1 MFLPPL
7 RIFLA
12 LLAFAAAAAAAAA
25 AAPAAAQ
32 FHALPSPT
40 GPVQAG
46 PSIVVD
52 AQSGE
57 VMHQRDAGA
66 PWYPA
71 SLTKMMTLYLLFEDL
86 KARKV
91 SLAQPMA
98 FSDYAFN
105 QQPSKLVLPKG
116 MTITVEQAILAL
128 ILRSANDVAVAVG
141 EMLSGSEAGF
151 AQRMNA
157 TAARLG
163 MGGSAFRNASG
174 WKDPAQITTARDM
187 AILSMALIRD
197 FPDQYRYFNT
207 HEVMI
212 NNVRI
217 THSVG
222 FLEKYPGA
230 DGLKTGFL
238 CSSGFNLA
246 ASVVRDGRRMIGVVS
261 GFRRGDLRDEAMVRL
276 FDEAYAKRSAGSG
289 QKVWQLPPSTGGGP
303 QTVLDDS
310 QCTPYRYD
318 YPGEGAWVGT
328 YPNLKAARDAHFAA
342 QARLAELK
350 RTWIGREWIVDVAHG
365 KVRKFATVVGDL
377 EAGAAAQLCGA
388 YQAEG
393 KFCAVKSPAELVRPF
408 GGLWR

>member
-1 MFLPPL
+1 MMSFAKL
-7 RIFLA
+7 RIPAAFLA
-12 LLAFAAAAAAAAA
+12 FVAAAL
-25 AAPAAAQ
+25 PAVARAQ
-32 FHALPSPT
+32 TLPSPT

-57 VMHQRDAGA
+57 VLLQRDASA

-91 SLAQPMA
+91 SLTQAVA

-116 MTITVEQAILAL
+116 TTITVEQAILAL

-141 EMLSGSEAGF
+141 EMLSGSEPAF

-163 MGGSAFRNASG
+163 MGGSVFRNANG

-187 AILSMALIRD
+187 AILSIALVRD
-197 FPDQYRYFNT
+197 FPDQYRYFNM
-207 HEVMI
+207 HEVVI
-212 NNVRI
+212 NKVRI
-217 THSVG
+217 THSVS

-276 FDEAYAKRSAGSG
+276 FDEAYARRSAGSG
-289 QKVWQLPPSTGGGP
+289 QKVWQLPPSTGGAP
-303 QTVLDDS
+303 RTVLDDS
-310 QCTPYRYD
+310 ECTPYRYD

-328 YPNLKAARDAHFAA
+328 WPNLKAARDAHFAA

-350 RTWIGREWIVDVAHG
+350 RTWLGREWIVDIAQG

-393 KFCAVKSPAELVRPF
+393 KFCAVKSPGELVRPF
-408 GGLWR
+408 AGLWR